1 MKTDLTQKF
10 SQPYISA
17 VERNKTVLMLEKKIT
32 RYESDPRNR
41 DGRGVRHQ
49 TRKQVDKTTSQLKHA
64 FRHRENHPDS
74 TIRHEAGVLIKKI
87 FHLEFEK
94 LTVEASAFRGKL
106 SKSTQRYKEKRRQEG
121 AQLIPISNSLAL
133 KEVCTTRQ
141 LTSIGKTLQNCVGN
155 RSEAHYYMGSV
166 ERGRSQLWTLLR
178 NGKVCGLMNI
188 EVKYGGS
195 RKSVEECSTFGN
207 EYAVLSHDEA
217 MEILR
222 KLQITNVEAES
233 FALVG
238 AYPILLNSSV
248 RDPLPNPIKVDRKW
262 HYIWRTEGQLTLATT
277 SRHPRAKLKFRPE
290 KLNWSQ
296 FSESGNEYHGPF
308 CNYLSDSQL
317 LGIVLQSREFREA
330 LEDIRPTG
338 RIEVNQALH
347 QPRISSNK

>member
-17 VERNKTVLMLEKKIT
+17 EERRKTVSVLEQKIAQ
-32 RYESDPRNR
+32 YESDPRNR
-41 DGRGVRHQ
+41 DGRGVRHKI
-49 TRKQVDKTTSQLKHA
+49 RKLVDKTTSHLKHA
-64 FRHRENHPDS
+64 FWHRENHPDS

-87 FHLEFEK
+87 FHLEFQK
-94 LTVEASAFRGKL
+94 LSVEASAFRGKL
-106 SKSTQRYKEKRRQEG
+106 SKSTQREKEKRRQEQ
-121 AQLIPISNSLAL
+121 AQVIPISNSLVL

-155 RSEAHYYMGSV
+155 RSEAHYYMDSV
-166 ERGRSQLWTLLR
+166 KQGKSQLWTLLR
-178 NGKVCGLMNI
+178 DGEVCGLMNI
-188 EVKYGGS
+188 EVKHWG

-238 AYPILLNSSV
+238 AYPVLLNSSV

-277 SRHPRAKLKFRPE
+277 SRHPRAKRKFRPE

-296 FSESGNEYHGPF
+296 FSKSGNEYHGPF

-347 QPRISSNK
+347 QPRISSSK